1 MTLGKRKSKNPVV
14 LVEGY
19 EEPLWKPEA
28 NILNQVVGKEM
39 KKGCL
44 PVNIYELS
52 QQKRLSS
59 GKYD

>member
-1 MTLGKRKSKNPVV
+1 MV

-39 KKGCL
+39 KNECL